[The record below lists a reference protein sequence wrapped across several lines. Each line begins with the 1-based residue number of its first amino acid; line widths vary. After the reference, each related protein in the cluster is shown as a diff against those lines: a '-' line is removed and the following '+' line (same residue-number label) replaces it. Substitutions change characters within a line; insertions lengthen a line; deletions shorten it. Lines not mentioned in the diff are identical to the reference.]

1 MSRAPQKRA
10 FTLPKLPF
18 AQVAIASAVA
28 IVVVAIGA
36 FFIGRAT
43 QAPPPPPPCVVQTFE
58 TDVFTVCT
66 ARASEIRLYWDDGE
80 GAALRT
86 FRALNDYLGDDA
98 RRVRFAMNAGMYN
111 DAGAPIG
118 LYVANGRE
126 RKALA
131 TREGPGNFHMM
142 PNGVF
147 SIDADG
153 YARVETT
160 QAFQTRAGEPRWATQ
175 SGPMLVIDGA
185 LHPAFQDDGPS
196 KLIRNGVG
204 VCEDG
209 AVKAVISET
218 PVSFGRFARL
228 FRDQL
233 GCANALFLDGTVSSL
248 WAPSLDRRDAG
259 VPLGPMLAAVR

>member
-1 MSRAPQKRA
+1 M
-10 FTLPKLPF
+10 KLRLGR
-18 AQVAIASAVA
+18 VAAGAA
-28 IVVVAIGA
+28 ALVVAVIVGA
-36 FFIGRAT
+36 LFLGRT
-43 QAPPPPPPCVVQTFE
+43 SRLPPEPPPCIVHAFE
-58 TDVFTVCT
+58 GDVFTVCT
-66 ARASEIRLYWDDGE
+66 ARPSEIRLYWDDDS

-86 FRALNDYLGDDA
+86 FRALGDYLGGDA

-111 DAGAPIG
+111 DSGAPIG
-118 LYVANGRE
+118 LYVADGRE

-131 TREGPGNFHMM
+131 TRDGPGNFHMM

-160 QAFQTRAGEPRWATQ
+160 PAYQARGGEPRWATQ
-175 SGPMLVIDGA
+175 SGPMLVIDGE
-185 LHPAFQDDGPS
+185 LHPAFQADGPS

-204 VCEDG
+204 VCENG
-209 AVKAVISET
+209 VVKAVISET

-228 FRDQL
+228 YRDAL
-233 GCANALFLDGTVSSL
+233 GCPNALFLDGTVSGL

-259 VPLGPMLAAVR
+259 APLGPMLVAIR

>member
-1 MSRAPQKRA
+1 MSRAPRK
-10 FTLPKLPF
+10 FTVPKLPF
-18 AQVAIASAVA
+18 GQIAIASAVA

-43 QAPPPPPPCVVQTFE
+43 REPPAPPPCSVQAFE
-58 TDVFTVCT
+58 GDVFTVCT
-66 ARASEIRLYWDDGE
+66 ARPSEIRLYWDDSA
-80 GAALRT
+80 GAPLRT
-86 FRALNDYLGDDA
+86 FRALQDFLGGDA

-118 LYVANGRE
+118 LYVAEGRE
-126 RKALA
+126 REALA

-153 YARVETT
+153 FARVETT
-160 QAFQTRAGEPRWATQ
+160 PAYQARGGEPRWATQ
-175 SGPMLVIDGA
+175 SGPMLVIEGA
-185 LHPAFQDDGPS
+185 LHPSFQDDGPS

-204 VCEDG
+204 VCENG
-209 AVKAVISET
+209 VVRAVISET

-233 GCANALFLDGTVSSL
+233 ECPNALFLDGTVSSL

-259 VPLGPMLAAVR
+259 TPLGPMLVAIR

>member
-1 MSRAPQKRA
+1 MNKAR
-10 FTLPKLPF
+10 LPLGRI
-18 AQVAIASAVA
+18 AIAAGALALVA
-28 IVVVAIGA
+28 LVAA

-43 QAPPPPPPCVVQTFE
+43 QGPPATPPCVVHAFE
-58 TDVFTVCT
+58 GDVFTVCT
-66 ARASEIRLYWDDGE
+66 ARPAEIRLYWEDAA
-80 GAALRT
+80 GAPLRT
-86 FRALNDYLGDDA
+86 FRALSDFLGGDA

-118 LYVANGRE
+118 LYVAEGRE

-131 TREGPGNFHMM
+131 TRDGPGNFHLM

-153 YARVETT
+153 FARVETT
-160 QAFQTRAGEPRWATQ
+160 AAYQVRAGEPRWATQ
-175 SGPMLVIDGA
+175 SGPMLVIEGE
-185 LHPAFQDDGPS
+185 LHPAFQPDGPS

-204 VCEDG
+204 VCENG
-209 AVKAVISET
+209 VVRAAISET
-218 PVSFGRFARL
+218 PVSFGRFARF

-233 GCANALFLDGTVSSL
+233 NCPNALFLDGTVSSL

-259 VPLGPMLAAVR
+259 TPLGPMLVAIR

>member
-1 MSRAPQKRA
+1 MSRAPIR
-10 FTLPKLPF
+10 LPKLPF
-18 AQVAIASAVA
+18 GRIAIASAVA

-43 QAPPPPPPCVVQTFE
+43 QEPPAPPPCLVHAFE
-58 TDVFTVCT
+58 GDVFTVCT
-66 ARASEIRLYWDDGE
+66 ARPSEIRLYWDDAE
-80 GAALRT
+80 GAPLRT
-86 FRALNDYLGDDA
+86 FRALQDFLGDDA

-118 LYVANGRE
+118 LYVAEGRE

-131 TREGPGNFHMM
+131 TREGPGNFHLM

-153 YARVETT
+153 FARVETT
-160 QAFQTRAGEPRWATQ
+160 PAYQARGGEPRWATQ
-175 SGPMLVIDGA
+175 SGPMLVIEGE
-185 LHPAFQDDGPS
+185 LHPSFQDDGPS

-204 VCEDG
+204 VCENG
-209 AVKAVISET
+209 VVRAVISET

-233 GCANALFLDGTVSSL
+233 ECPNALFLDGTVSSL

-259 VPLGPMLAAVR
+259 TPLGPMLVAIR